1 MKPYHRQRRR
11 QRRKNDQ
18 ITALVFSLQIAN
30 ETTQRLRSVLD
41 AAREKINSH
50 LSLPQPKR
58 VFEVDEDYAYDQ
70 GALWMAEEILRALDG
85 EPCPDCV
92 DGIAPKDGNDGG
104 TRYACPTCGGSGWWS
119 DRQRCEGC
127 GGTGRKG

>member
-1 MKPYHRQRRR
+1 MPDDILK
-11 QRRKNDQ
+11 
-18 ITALVFSLQIAN
+18 
-30 ETTQRLRSVLD
+30 RLRFWSD
-41 AAREKINSH
+41 DI
-50 LSLPQPKR
+50 
-58 VFEVDEDYAYDQ
+58 
-70 GALWMAEEILRALDG
+70 GALIPSAQVATVKEAADEIERLRRCLRIAAGMLSTTEGLRGKHPEDALAYIEAAADALDG

-127 GGTGRKG
+127 GGTGRRG